1 MTPAEIA
8 RNNAI
13 SMEVKKNSLHQ
24 MQNGDWRVSF
34 TVQGTDMDYRLIG
47 AAMGTRFMAVLV
59 EIGDDELPVQH
70 QPAKETKKT
79 SGEPRP
85 PAPRAVAK
93 RDWRDLSPAEQAGM
107 RCAQAPFRA
116 FMSEECGFTTD
127 DPDSAAVV
135 VRQLCRVESRR
146 ELNTSKDARLRWQS
160 LDDQF
165 QAWNAMERA

>member
-1 MTPAEIA
+1 MTPADKA
-8 RNNAI
+8 HQNAI
-13 SMEVKKNSLHQ
+13 SFECKKDGLTQ
-24 MQNGDWRVSF
+24 RQNGDWVLRV
-34 TVQGTDMDYRLIG
+34 TVQGIDMDERITR

-79 SGEPRP
+79 STEPRP

-93 RDWRDLSPAEQAGM
+93 RDWRDLSPAEQAGI
-107 RCAQAPFRA
+107 RCNEPTFRA
-116 FMSEECGFTTD
+116 FLDEECGFAVAEVD
-127 DPDSAAVV
+127 HAAVV

-146 ELNTSKDARLRWQS
+146 ELNTSQDAKLRWQS

-165 QAWNAMERA
+165 QAWNAIA